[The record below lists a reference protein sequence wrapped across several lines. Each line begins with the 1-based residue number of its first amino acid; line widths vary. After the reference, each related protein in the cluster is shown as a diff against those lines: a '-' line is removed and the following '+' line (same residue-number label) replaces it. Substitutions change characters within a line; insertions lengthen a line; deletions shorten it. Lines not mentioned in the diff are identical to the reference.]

1 MGNTGADGAGVQ
13 SVDRAV
19 TILEIM
25 AREGDVGVTDIA
37 AELGVHKSTAFR
49 LVNTLERRGLVEQ
62 DSDRG
67 KYRLGVALLRLAGA
81 TQKQLDLVQESRVVT
96 QRLAVEVG
104 ETVNVTV
111 MSDGAA
117 LYIDQAAGPSAL
129 QIHNWV
135 GRRIPLHAT
144 SNGKVLLAFHS
155 YRRLSDVVRSP
166 LERFTEHTV
175 SSVRQLESQLAT
187 VRETGYAVAVNELEL
202 GLTAIAGPVY
212 DSRGHVIASVSA
224 SGPGFRLEGRIDQVA
239 AAVIAAGEAI
249 SRRLGWH
256 STTAVGSGSEASDAR
271 PVSRR

>member
-1 MGNTGADGAGVQ
+1 MGNTGADSAGVQ

-25 AREGDVGVTDIA
+25 AREGDVGVTEIA

-175 SSVRQLESQLAT
+175 SSLRQLESQLAT

-239 AAVIAAGEAI
+239 ASVVAAGEAI

-256 STTAVGSGSEASDAR
+256 SSTAVGSVD
-271 PVSRR
+271 RR